1 VCHARLSGDGTILC
15 DLSYIILRDLPE
27 PHGAR
32 GDVCAGNLST
42 ASRDRLFGKP

>member
-1 VCHARLSGDGTILC
+1 MAPHFVIILC
-15 DLSYIILRDLPE
+15 DILCELPH

-42 ASRDRLFGKP
+42 ASGDRLFGKP